1 MKGYYFYCVRY
12 SNGSPLTAFGIDGK
26 SKTEICS
33 LGDIEAIISPVDLL
47 KYGSKEIAKNAKE
60 DLKWIIKHAQMHER
74 VIEEA
79 MKESAVVPMKFGVV
93 FKNKKNLEDTLH
105 KNSDK
110 FKKILKS
117 LDGKEEWSVK
127 IYVNEKKLKDEIK
140 NRNKTLK
147 KELKNAKKLPKGADY
162 FKELEVEEKVNR
174 ILLKE
179 IEKYSK
185 SFFKALKSLAESA
198 RENKILSKEFVGK
211 DDSMIL
217 NSAYLV
223 KKDNI
228 KRFKKKLKELE
239 SSNESFIFECTGPW
253 PPYNFV

>member
-1 MKGYYFYCVRY
+1 M
-12 SNGSPLTAFGIDGK
+12 
-26 SKTEICS
+26 
-33 LGDIEAIISPVDLL
+33 
-47 KYGSKEIAKNAKE
+47 
-60 DLKWIIKHAQMHER
+60 
-74 VIEEA
+74 
-79 MKESAVVPMKFGVV
+79 
-93 FKNKKNLEDTLH
+93 
-105 KNSDK
+105 SDK